1 MSLRGELLFEADRM
15 ELNPGWMDTDAR
27 SIGITCTRELLGPGT
42 DATNGAIGGI
52 ATNGAIGYYTARDER
67 ARAAR
72 ARVVVAG
79 ES

>member
-1 MSLRGELLFEADRM
+1 MSLRAELLFEADRM

-27 SIGITCTRELLGPGT
+27 SIGITCTRELLGT
-42 DATNGAIGGI
+42 DATNGAPGI
-52 ATNGAIGYYTARDER
+52 ATNGAIGRYYTVRDER

-72 ARVVVAG
+72 ARVVVAE